1 MDAKNILR
9 GFGSWGLSHIRREGN
24 MMAHILAKFVV
35 SSEQMKVRFVFFRQ
49 NFNEITRFIKK
60 KKTIVIKRGQ
70 FSQFQIK

>member
-35 SSEQMKVRFVFFRQ
+35 SSEQMKVRFVSYPTCLSGLVSS
-49 NFNEITRFIKK
+49 EL
-60 KKTIVIKRGQ
+60 
-70 FSQFQIK
+70 FSPAF